1 MVSDYKMV
9 NEEERQAILSAETD
23 EYKPAPPQR
32 SYRGRIIACVVGFAL
47 LGAVF
52 YATSSG
58 NSTSL
63 RKGNVGDSVQLS
75 GADDSTWYLIR
86 HDFKHDDDA
95 APWWENAQKFLG
107 NVTAYTELVKAVAH
121 AGWFNALF
129 LPTAKKGPF
138 FCVWQGRAGAT
149 KKDMADFINTNDL
162 SPAKTMKNEVMPL
175 PLELTGGKAPAKA
188 YDLGRRLGEAPAST
202 WFLIQ
207 HEFKHDDDAAP
218 WWKKFQKLTS
228 NATAIAGWSKAVAE
242 VGWYNAV
249 FMPTAKGGPF
259 FCLWQ
264 GMAGATKEDMEDFIN
279 TNKLSPAGGMIN
291 TVMPIPLAL
300 VGGKPPV
307 TPVGLGKVVYNV
319 TDER

>member
-86 HDFKHDDDA
+86 HD
-95 APWWENAQKFLG
+95 
-107 NVTAYTELVKAVAH
+107 
-121 AGWFNALF
+121 
-129 LPTAKKGPF
+129 
-138 FCVWQGRAGAT
+138 
-149 KKDMADFINTNDL
+149 
-162 SPAKTMKNEVMPL
+162 
-175 PLELTGGKAPAKA
+175 
-188 YDLGRRLGEAPAST
+188 
-202 WFLIQ
+202 
-207 HEFKHDDDAAP
+207 FKHDDDAAP